1 MEIHILRL
9 PLHEPVRV
17 GTLWAS
23 RDGAEFRY
31 EESYLSSEAAVPL
44 SLSLPLRNEPY
55 SRSAMQPYF
64 EGLLPEGPARI
75 DLAQQI
81 GIREEDS
88 FALLAECGR
97 ECIGDVMTEE
107 DGASRIQ
114 TASYTELG
122 DSELHRLFT
131 DGHTLAAENAA
142 SRMSLAG
149 TQGKVGLARG
159 ADGKWYRP
167 QGLAAST
174 HILKT
179 SNLHDEPAVE
189 FLCMRTAS
197 RCGLDAAEVELLD
210 FGKPVLAVKRF
221 DRNAMS
227 GNEGLTVQ
235 RLHQEDLAQ
244 AMGIWPRGKYTELK
258 GGTICA
264 IAELLRQQSA
274 RPLEDLKQFAAILLF
289 NYAVGNCDAHLKNYS
304 LRYRADEV
312 ELAPAYDLVST
323 SYFPRFS
330 RELAVSYGGV
340 RDIDLVGPSELEQ
353 VAKDLGISRP
363 ALHDIAQ
370 GIAENIVHGIM
381 DSVGKLDIGMQDLG
395 YTVAED
401 LIDEVTPRLNVI
413 QKL

>member
-1 MEIHILRL
+1 MEIHIMRL
-9 PLHEPVRV
+9 PLYEPVRV
-17 GTLWAS
+17 GTIWAS
-23 RDGAEFRY
+23 REGAEFQY

-44 SLSLPLRNEPY
+44 SLSLPLKKEPY
-55 SRSAMQPYF
+55 SRSVMQSYF
-64 EGLLPEGPARI
+64 EGLLPEGPART
-75 DLAQQI
+75 DLAEQI
-81 GIREEDS
+81 GIREKDS

-97 ECIGDVMTEE
+97 ECIGDVMTGE
-107 DGASRIQ
+107 DDASRIRM
-114 TASYTELG
+114 ASYVELD

-159 ADGKWYRP
+159 EDGKWYRP

-179 SNLHDEPAVE
+179 SSLLDEPTVE
-189 FLCMRTAS
+189 FLCMRAAS
-197 RCGLDAAEVELLD
+197 CCGLDAAEVELLD
-210 FGKPVLAVKRF
+210 FGRPVLAVKRF
-221 DRNAMS
+221 DRKAIPR
-227 GNEGLTVQ
+227 NEGLTVQ

-244 AMGIWPRGKYTELK
+244 AMGIWPSGKYTELK

-289 NYAVGNCDAHLKNYS
+289 NYAIGNCDAHLKNYS
-304 LRYRADEV
+304 LRYLADEV

-323 SYFPRFS
+323 SYYPRFS
-330 RELAVSYGGV
+330 RKLAVSYGGV
-340 RDIDLVGPSELEQ
+340 RDVDLVGSSELEQ
-353 VAKDLGISRP
+353 VAKDLGMSRL

-370 GIAENIVHGIM
+370 GIAENMVHGIM
-381 DSVGKLDIGMQDLG
+381 DSAGKLEIGMQDLG

-401 LIDEVTPRLNVI
+401 LIDEMTPRLNVI